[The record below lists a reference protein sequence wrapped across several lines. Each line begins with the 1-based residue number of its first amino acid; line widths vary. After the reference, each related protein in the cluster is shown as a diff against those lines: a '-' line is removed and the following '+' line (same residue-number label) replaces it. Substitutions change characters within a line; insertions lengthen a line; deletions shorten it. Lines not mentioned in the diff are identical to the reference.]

1 MFAKK
6 FNSLFCL
13 SLFLGMIAVI
23 LGALG
28 SHALKEVLRPE
39 QLESFTIGVRYQM
52 THVLLLMVVLL
63 TSYFDEDVKQTSFWL
78 TIIGILLFSGSIYLL
93 NLQELLGVKLSFL
106 GPVTPIGGLFLIANW
121 GFLALKAF
129 KR

>member
-1 MFAKK
+1 MKIK
-6 FNSLFCL
+6 VSIT
-13 SLFLGMIAVI
+13 LFLGMIAVI

-28 SHALKEVLRPE
+28 SHALKEVLSPE

-78 TIIGILLFSGSIYLL
+78 TVIGILLFSGSIYLL
-93 NLQELLGVKLSFL
+93 NLQQLLGVKLSFL

>member
-1 MFAKK
+1 MKIK
-6 FNSLFCL
+6 VSIM
-13 SLFLGMIAVI
+13 LFLGMIAVI

-93 NLQELLGVKLSFL
+93 NLQQLLGVKLSFL
-106 GPVTPIGGLFLIANW
+106 GPVTPIGGLFLITNW

>member
-1 MFAKK
+1 MKIK
-6 FNSLFCL
+6 VSII
-13 SLFLGMIAVI
+13 LFLGMIAVI

-52 THVLLLMVVLL
+52 THVLLLLVVLL

-78 TIIGILLFSGSIYLL
+78 TIVGILLFSGSIYLL
-93 NLQELLGVKLSFL
+93 NLQQLLGVKLSFL
-106 GPVTPIGGLFLIANW
+106 GPVTPTGGLFLIANW

>member
-1 MFAKK
+1 MKIK
-6 FNSLFCL
+6 VSITLF
-13 SLFLGMIAVI
+13 SGMIAVI

-28 SHALKEVLRPE
+28 SHALKEVLNPE

-63 TSYFDEDVKQTSFWL
+63 TSYFNEDVKQTSFWL

-106 GPVTPIGGLFLIANW
+106 GPVTPIGGLFLITNW
-121 GFLALKAF
+121 GFLALKSL

>member
-1 MFAKK
+1 MKIK
-6 FNSLFCL
+6 VSII
-13 SLFLGMIAVI
+13 LFLGMIAVI

-28 SHALKEVLRPE
+28 SHALKEVLSPE

-63 TSYFDEDVKQTSFWL
+63 TSYFEEGIKLTSFWL

-93 NLQELLGVKLSFL
+93 NLQQLLGVKLSFL
-106 GPVTPIGGLFLIANW
+106 GPVTPIGGLFLITNW
-121 GFLALKAF
+121 GYLALKAL

>member
-1 MFAKK
+1 MKIK
-6 FNSLFCL
+6 VSIT
-13 SLFLGMIAVI
+13 LFLGMIAVI

-28 SHALKEVLRPE
+28 SHALKEVLSPE

-63 TSYFDEDVKQTSFWL
+63 TSYFNEDVKQTSFWL

-106 GPVTPIGGLFLIANW
+106 GPVTPIGGLFLITNW
-121 GFLALKAF
+121 GFLALKSL

>member
-1 MFAKK
+1 MKIK
-6 FNSLFCL
+6 VSII
-13 SLFLGMIAVI
+13 LFLGMIAVI

-63 TSYFDEDVKQTSFWL
+63 TSYFNEDVKQTSFWL

-93 NLQELLGVKLSFL
+93 NLQELLGTKLSFL

>member
-1 MFAKK
+1 MKIK
-6 FNSLFCL
+6 VSIT
-13 SLFLGMIAVI
+13 LFLGMITVI

-28 SHALKEVLRPE
+28 SHALKEVLSPE

-52 THVLLLMVVLL
+52 THVLLLMIVLL

-78 TIIGILLFSGSIYLL
+78 TIVGILLFSGSIYLL
-93 NLQELLGVKLSFL
+93 NLQQLLGVKLSFL
-106 GPVTPIGGLFLIANW
+106 GPVTPVGGLLLITNW

>member
-1 MFAKK
+1 MKIK
-6 FNSLFCL
+6 VSIT
-13 SLFLGMIAVI
+13 LFLGMIAVI

-28 SHALKEVLRPE
+28 SHALKEVLSPE

-63 TSYFDEDVKQTSFWL
+63 TSYFEEDVKQTSFWL
-78 TIIGILLFSGSIYLL
+78 TVIGIILFSGSIYLL